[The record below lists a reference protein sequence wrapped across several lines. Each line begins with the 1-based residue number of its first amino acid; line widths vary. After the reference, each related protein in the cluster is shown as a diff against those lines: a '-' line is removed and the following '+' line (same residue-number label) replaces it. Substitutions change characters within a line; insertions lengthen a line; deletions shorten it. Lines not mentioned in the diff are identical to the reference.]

1 MLVADLSDQLGNQMF
16 AYASVKTIAM
26 QKGYEFRFVRTE
38 NTRINDNDSRYGCE
52 VYTIFPQT
60 RHEFLPSLP
69 SAVDKIWRETIT
81 PGSTR
86 VFSKDALKVSDNTY
100 MKGHFISCLYFKDH
114 LSEVRQ
120 WFAFSED
127 LLSSCHE
134 KIRHIQETH
143 PGKRLVAVHFRVGD
157 DYLKQGFLLQSSYWF
172 RAAEYILQKYG
183 RDQVIFLPFYD
194 YRPKSGRVV
203 NRFMKKYPCQD
214 MRGSLVED
222 MCSMSLLSDLIICNS
237 SFSAMA
243 GLLNSVPNVQVLR
256 PSVYPS
262 GTSCQPTDCFPEEWT
277 VISARRS
284 IRSWFAHRLMLL
296 KGKILKLIR

>member
-1 MLVADLSDQLGNQMF
+1 MLVADLTDQLGNQMF
-16 AYASVKTIAM
+16 AYASVKTIAL

-38 NTRINDNDSRYGCE
+38 NTRINDSDSRYGCE

-60 RHEFLPSLP
+60 RHELLPSLP
-69 SAVDKIWRETIT
+69 AAVDKIWRETIT
-81 PGSTR
+81 PESNC
-86 VFSKDALKVSDNTY
+86 VFSKDTLKVSDNTY

-127 LLSSCHE
+127 ILRSCRG
-134 KIRHIQETH
+134 KIRNIQEAH

-157 DYLKQGFLLQSSYWF
+157 DYLKQGFLLHSSYWF

-194 YRPKSGRVV
+194 YQPKFGGVV

-222 MCSMSLLSDLIICNS
+222 MCSMSLLSDLIVCNS

-243 GLLNSVPNVQVLR
+243 GLLNNTPGKHIIR

-262 GTSCQPTDCFPEEWT
+262 GTSYMPVDCFPDEWT
-277 VISARRS
+277 IIPANRS
-284 IRSWFAHRLMLL
+284 LRSWYSHRLMIL
-296 KGKILKLIR
+296 KGRILKLVR